1 MAHLLDKLE
10 LSDELENQVIDE
22 DHAVD
27 IAGNKIEPGL
37 LSEDY
42 KEQMNSERG
51 WKELE
56 MDDLANMFG
65 DFVLYQQEEF
75 QEQLIKKDFNYEVFG
90 EDYYAMKFP
99 HFPPEIH
106 EILAKVSK
114 DKIIDLRKQND
125 EFKIEVEE
133 QEGFKPFEA
142 DK

>member
-1 MAHLLDKLE
+1 
-10 LSDELENQVIDE
+10 
-22 DHAVD
+22 
-27 IAGNKIEPGL
+27 
-37 LSEDY
+37 
-42 KEQMNSERG
+42 
-51 WKELE
+51 

-75 QEQLIKKDFNYEVFG
+75 QAQLIKKEFNYEVFG